1 MNRCLI
7 ALVLFAITV
16 PSTWAQNAKA
26 GILPKIFAGWEKTST
41 AETSTDPSKADPVY
55 PDLLKEYG
63 FTDFESAA
71 YTRAGHKMTVKA
83 ARFADASGAYGA
95 FTFYKTPE
103 MSPEKIGD
111 RGAASG
117 KHVLFYRG
125 SVLVETVLDE
135 ITPMTAGQLREFAAN
150 IPLPRGPALN
160 LPTLPP
166 MLPKPGYI
174 QNSAKYVVGPVG
186 LSKIGSPISAEVVD
200 FDKGAEFVLGQY
212 DTRQGSAKLS
222 LISYPTPA
230 IAAEHLRQIENVY
243 RANQGGLPATA
254 TSAAVPYYAKRT
266 GPVVAVV
273 SGSISSGEA
282 KSLLASVNYDASVTW
297 NQNTFFDKKNNLG
310 NLLFNIILL
319 VILILVMA
327 IVAGFAFGGV
337 RIIAKRWFPDRVF
350 DRSRDVDIIR
360 LDIGK

>member
-7 ALVLFAITV
+7 ALVLFATTV
-16 PSTWAQNAKA
+16 PSTWAQSDKA
-26 GILPKIFAGWEKTST
+26 TVLPKIFAGWEKAAN
-41 AETSTDPSKADPVY
+41 AETSTDPRKADPVY

-63 FTDFESAA
+63 FTDFESAV
-71 YTRAGHKMTVKA
+71 YSREGHKMTVKA

-111 RGAASG
+111 QGASSG

-125 SVLVETVLDE
+125 SVLIEAVLDE
-135 ITPMTAGQLREFAAN
+135 ITPMSAGQLRELAAD
-150 IPLPRGPALN
+150 IPLPRGPTLN

-166 MLPKPGYI
+166 MLPRQGHI

-186 LSKIGSPISAEVVD
+186 LSKIGAPISAEVVD
-200 FDKGAEFVLGQY
+200 FNKGAEFVLGQY
-212 DTRQGSAKLS
+212 DTGQGSAKLS
-222 LISYPTPA
+222 LISYPTPT
-230 IAAEHLRQIENVY
+230 IAAEHLKQIENVY

-254 TSAAVPYYAKRT
+254 TSAAAPYYAKRT
-266 GPVVAVV
+266 GPVVVVV

-282 KSLLASVNYDASVTW
+282 KSLLASVSYDASVTW

-337 RIIAKRWFPDRVF
+337 RLIAKRWFPDRVF
-350 DRSRDVDIIR
+350 DRSQDVDIIR
-360 LDIGK
+360 LNIGK